1 MQLVLNRLRYHVDCT
16 LDAAE
21 TLACLAAQR
30 YDLLFVALAL
40 PDGSGLD
47 LARRLRREVR
57 WLRRVPIVLFGD
69 AWDEAAVRRA
79 CADAGLQ
86 GYLAKPLSI
95 GRWLGVIRELTL
107 NPRGEPA
114 VARGFAEEPAPAPLP
129 PDGAVLDLER
139 LRDLTDDDMQLVLEI
154 GTLYVGTAR
163 QYLEEIES
171 ARAAGRDA
179 SRAAH
184 ALKGASRNI
193 GAEAVGSLA
202 ERVEKQGPDDAT
214 MRALHEALGRVADY
228 FDALAGEP
236 VGTHG

>member
-16 LDAAE
+16 VDAAE
-21 TLACLAAQR
+21 TLARLATQR
-30 YDLLFVALAL
+30 YDLVFVALTL

-57 WLRRVPIVLFGD
+57 WLRRVPMVLFGD
-69 AWDEAAVRRA
+69 AWDETAVRRA
-79 CADAGLQ
+79 CAEAGLQ

-114 VARGFAEEPAPAPLP
+114 MAPGLAEEPEPSPLAPPGGVV
-129 PDGAVLDLER
+129 DLDR
-139 LRDLTDDDMQLVLEI
+139 LRELTGEDMQLVVEI

-163 QYLEEIES
+163 QYLKEIES
-171 ARAAGRDA
+171 ARTAGGDP

-193 GAEAVGSLA
+193 GAATMGELA
-202 ERVEKQGPDDAT
+202 ERVEKHGPDDAT
-214 MRALHEALGRVADY
+214 MAALRAELARVAGY
-228 FDALAGEP
+228 FDRLAGEP
-236 VGTHG
+236 AGTDR